1 MASPLFDALHL
12 KLARLVDDPVAAAAT
27 NGSELTSALRT
38 EYLNR
43 ANKYI
48 QSVIWP
54 MGRQVVEKYLRGLVA
69 VSGTAFSSGTRTLPT
84 DYSYWLA
91 LYKYGTYD
99 HAMWVDPSQ
108 VTAGLLANRNPDIT
122 VAFTIYG
129 GSIYAYDLAV
139 AISDAAHAFWY
150 VKNDQMTSSGNATDI
165 SIDSIWYDTLVDLAA
180 AYHFAEKGDAPKA
193 ELFMGRAGSTI
204 NQIVKQ

>member
-12 KLARLVDDPVAAAAT
+12 KLGRLVDDPVAAAAT
-27 NGSELTSALRT
+27 NGGELTSALRT

-54 MGRQVVEKYLRGLVA
+54 MGRAVVEKYLRGLIA
-69 VSGTAFSSGTRTLPT
+69 VSGTATVSGARALPT

-91 LYKYGTYD
+91 FYEYGTYTQGV
-99 HAMWVDPSQ
+99 WVDPSQ
-108 VTAGLLANRNPDIT
+108 LTQGTANNPNPDI
-122 VAFTIYG
+122 VVYFTIYG
-129 GSIYAYDLAV
+129 GNLYAYNETSTV
-139 AISDAAHAFWY
+139 ADAAHAFWY
-150 VKNDQMTSSGNATDI
+150 VKNDQRASSGDTADI

-180 AYHFAEKGDAPKA
+180 SYHFSEKGSADKA
-193 ELFMGRAGSTI
+193 AFFLGRANATI
-204 NQIVKQ
+204 AQIVK